1 MNGEKDRICSHLLTL
16 SVYIEGFQSRDQ
28 RLCKFNGTIALVWDT
43 NMAAISLFWNTNMA
57 DVTSC
62 ENALNCVELHPST
75 VLIDP
80 VSGITL

>member
-1 MNGEKDRICSHLLTL
+1 MNREKDKICSHLLTL
-16 SVYIEGFQSRDQ
+16 SVYLERFQSRDQ
-28 RLCKFNGTIALVWDT
+28 RLCKFIGTITLVWET

-62 ENALNCVELHPST
+62 ENALRCVELHPSA

-80 VSGITL
+80 ASGVTL

>member
-1 MNGEKDRICSHLLTL
+1 MNREKDKICSHLLTL
-16 SVYIEGFQSRDQ
+16 SVYIELFQSRDQ
-28 RLCKFNGTIALVWDT
+28 RLCKFNGTIALVWD
-43 NMAAISLFWNTNMA
+43 TNMA